1 MRRTAA
7 VLLSLPLALTAGCG
21 SGGGGTTAA
30 TPARTAASSGA
41 SGPASS
47 GAPSSPPAGT
57 GSSTPPPNPQE
68 ALERVKKEYVAPTPP
83 ANLPKVTGAPGS
95 EPTIAKPT
103 GSAPKKMVIE
113 DLAPGTGKEVQVGD
127 TVTIHYKGV
136 AWDTG
141 EEFDSSWKRGE
152 PATFP
157 LGQLIPGWQIGIP
170 GMKEGGRRL
179 LVIPP
184 DLAYGPKGRH
194 QLGGKTLVFVV
205 DVVKAGA

>member
-30 TPARTAASSGA
+30 TPAQTAASGGA
-41 SGPASS
+41 SSPASS
-47 GAPSSPPAGT
+47 GAPSSPPAGA
-57 GSSTPPPNPQE
+57 GSTPRPNPQE

-103 GSAPKKMVIE
+103 GPAPKKMVIE
-113 DLAPGTGKEVQVGD
+113 DLTPGTGKQVQVGD

-141 EEFDSSWKRGE
+141 EEFDSSWKRGK

-184 DLAYGPKGRH
+184 DLAYARSGGP
-194 QLGGKTLVFVV
+194 LATKTLVFVV